1 MKRPAVH
8 PYFLCLV
15 TFFLWGSLYVVN
27 KYVFWSFSPLTT
39 LFLRNTLAA
48 GLLFLVARKKGFRPV
63 WKEHIKYF
71 LLSGVIGYS
80 VSTGLVLI
88 SNDLLGATMS
98 SLINSANPVFIMLFA
113 LILLRERLTRG
124 KLLGILCALCGVA
137 LVVGIESGSSSAAGL
152 ICSVLGVIL
161 WALGSVS
168 LRKITQHYEPEQ
180 VACSCLVI
188 SLPFCLVGALAETGG
203 KIPAV
208 EPISVIC
215 LLYAGLICTGV
226 ANLLWNK
233 CLSRMDA
240 STCSMFYPLQPM
252 FSALLGVV
260 LLGEAITWN
269 LIVGGIVIFAGV
281 IIGLRPAKSPALR

>member
-1 MKRPAVH
+1 MKRSAVH
-8 PYFLCLV
+8 LYFFCLV

-27 KYVFWSFSPLTT
+27 KYVFWSFPPLTA
-39 LFLRNTLAA
+39 LFLRNALAA
-48 GLLFLVARKKGFRPV
+48 GLLFLVVRKKGFCPV
-63 WKEHIKYF
+63 QKEHIKYF

-113 LILLRERLTRG
+113 LILLKERLTRS

-137 LVVGIESGSSSAAGL
+137 LVVGIESGSSTAGL

-188 SLPFCLVGALAETGG
+188 SLPFCFVGALAETGG
-203 KIPAV
+203 KLPVV

-252 FSALLGVV
+252 FSALLGVL

-269 LIVGGIVIFAGV
+269 LILGGIVIFAGV
-281 IIGLRPAKSPALR
+281 IVGLRPSKSAAPR